1 MTAFQHND
9 FILDIPKKWGDC
21 SVITLVEPPPGD
33 GKQGFQHSLV
43 ITRDIIGE
51 KDGLKEYV
59 NTQIGNI
66 QDNFQNFSIESQE
79 EAPLKDI
86 EGYRVIYTWQ
96 HPDTDQMFTQMQQ
109 YLRKDTRVIVITA
122 TALQST
128 FEEYRQIFEK
138 TMESFQF
145 IG

>member
-1 MTAFQHND
+1 MTIFQHND
-9 FILDIPKKWGDC
+9 FVLEIPQKWGDY
-21 SVITLVEPPPGD
+21 SVVTMVEPPPD
-33 GKQGFQHSLV
+33 NDKQGFQHSLV
-43 ITRDIIGE
+43 ITRDTLGE
-51 KDGLKEYV
+51 KERFREYV
-59 NTQIGNI
+59 DVQVGNI
-66 QDNFQNFSIESQE
+66 QANFQNLSIESLNE
-79 EAPLKDI
+79 SPLKDT